1 MKTVAKYVVM
11 GALVCIAM
19 GVRVTAQ
26 PRVPLTVR
34 IYNTSGIPASELLAA
49 HRALQASFHDT
60 GLDLVIRHCG
70 RPAFPHAA
78 ADSCSESLKP
88 MEMVVRIIVAP
99 SDDPTTQPEACG
111 VAYVLRETDR
121 GWLATAFSDRVD
133 DAATRVRVDAGTLL
147 GLVIAHELGHQ
158 LLGSGYHGWTGV
170 MRGDWPKE
178 LLDRNGDPR
187 RFSAIEA
194 ARMRQAAAA
203 IRF

>member
-1 MKTVAKYVVM
+1 MNAVAKYVVI
-11 GALVCIAM
+11 GALLGIAM
-19 GVRVTAQ
+19 VGRASAE
-26 PRVPLTVR
+26 PRAALTVR
-34 IYNTSGIPASELLAA
+34 IYNTSGIPVPELLAA
-49 HRALQASFHDT
+49 RRAIEATFQDT
-60 GLDLVIRHCG
+60 GLDLILRHCG
-70 RPAFPHAA
+70 RPLFPDEA

-88 MEMVVRIIVAP
+88 LEMVVRIIKAP

-111 VAYVLRETDR
+111 VAYVIKETDR
-121 GWLATAFSDRVD
+121 GWLATAFSDRVA

-147 GLVIAHELGHQ
+147 GLVVAHELGHL

-170 MRGDWPKE
+170 MRADWPTE
-178 LLDRNGDPR
+178 LIDRNGDPR